1 MANTFKPAMARGELN
16 LIGATT
22 LSEYQKYI
30 EKDAALERRFQPV
43 MVPEPSV
50 DQTINILRGLRDS
63 MEAHHKVI
71 ILDEALVAAAELS
84 DRYITGRFLPDKA
97 IDLID
102 QAAARVHLQTTSRP
116 AAIQESEAEIAGL
129 KREQAYAT
137 SRKNFDKAKDY
148 EAQIAEREK
157 DLEEKTDAWRAKV
170 GSSSADVKVG
180 DIADIVSKLTGIPVN
195 DLTQEEKNKLL
206 QMEALLHQRVIGQD
220 QAIDAVSDAVRLSRS
235 GLKQGNRPI
244 ASFLFLGPTGVG
256 KTELAKAL
264 AESIFG
270 DEDAVIR
277 IDMSEYME
285 RHAVARLIGAPPGY
299 VGYDEGGQLTER
311 VRRRPYSVILLDE
324 IEKAHPDVYNV
335 LLQVLDDGRLTDG
348 KGRVIDFKNTIVIA
362 TSNLGSKYIM
372 ENAKEDGGKVTPKV
386 RDEVMEVLR
395 GHFRPEFLNRIDEII
410 IFDSLA
416 KNEIGNIVKLQ
427 LDGVK
432 RIALGQDITLN
443 FDTSMVD
450 HLGEEGFQP
459 EFGARE
465 LRRLI
470 RREIE
475 APLAKEMLGG
485 KVKEGDSVTIGW
497 SDADG
502 PSFKVDTPP
511 TKPAKAAKAKA
522 NGDGAAASP
531 AS

>member
-1 MANTFKPAMARGELN
+1 M
-16 LIGATT
+16 
-22 LSEYQKYI
+22 
-30 EKDAALERRFQPV
+30 
-43 MVPEPSV
+43 
-50 DQTINILRGLRDS
+50 
-63 MEAHHKVI
+63 
-71 ILDEALVAAAELS
+71 
-84 DRYITGRFLPDKA
+84 
-97 IDLID
+97 
-102 QAAARVHLQTTSRP
+102 
-116 AAIQESEAEIAGL
+116 
-129 KREQAYAT
+129 
-137 SRKNFDKAKDY
+137 
-148 EAQIAEREK
+148 
-157 DLEEKTDAWRAKV
+157 
-170 GSSSADVKVG
+170 
-180 DIADIVSKLTGIPVN
+180 
-195 DLTQEEKNKLL
+195 
-206 QMEALLHQRVIGQD
+206 
-220 QAIDAVSDAVRLSRS
+220 
-235 GLKQGNRPI
+235 
-244 ASFLFLGPTGVG
+244 
-256 KTELAKAL
+256 
-264 AESIFG
+264 
-270 DEDAVIR
+270 IR
-277 IDMSEYME
+277 IDMPEYME

-459 EFGARE
+459 ELGARE

-502 PSFKVDTPP
+502 PSFNVDTPEA
-511 TKPAKAAKAKA
+511 KPAAKAKA
-522 NGDGAAASP
+522 NGNGAAASP